1 MGRRWRFFL
10 FENRGF
16 TMRCFEKF
24 VLTVVKMIFSSVE
37 GKRTRTGRN
46 LKEFFFLIETVIKVA
61 AVFGNLF

>member
-1 MGRRWRFFL
+1 
-10 FENRGF
+10 
-16 TMRCFEKF
+16 MRCFEKF

-61 AVFGNLF
+61 AVFGNLFWL